1 MEDIVGYIGTFL
13 IGCNIVP
20 QVYKTYED
28 HDAEGLSM
36 QSLLLESGANAA
48 FITYGALIN
57 SMPLMIG
64 NSFILTM
71 TCALMFAK
79 HKYQNSYKPL
89 SSGRINTESV

>member
-1 MEDIVGYIGTFL
+1 MEDIAGYVGTFL
-13 IGCNIVP
+13 VGCNIVP

-28 HDAEGLSM
+28 QDAEGLSM

-79 HKYQNSYKPL
+79 HKYKNTYKPL
-89 SSGRINTESV
+89 LNGRINVEGV